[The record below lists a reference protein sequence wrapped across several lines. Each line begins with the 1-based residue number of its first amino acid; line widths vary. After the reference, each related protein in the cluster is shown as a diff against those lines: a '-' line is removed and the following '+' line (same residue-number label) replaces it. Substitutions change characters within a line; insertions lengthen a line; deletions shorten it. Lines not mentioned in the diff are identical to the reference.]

1 MKTVTCFIVI
11 LFFSILVSC
20 TKKDNPQKVE
30 PDPIPPVEFSIPQT
44 KDIVMYEINL
54 RAYSNSGDIHGV
66 TMGLDK
72 IKSLGV
78 NVIWLMP
85 VYPIGELHSVNSPY
99 SVKNYTQVNPEYG
112 TLGEL
117 QTLVSEAHKKGMAV
131 ILDWVANHT
140 AWDHSWISNPDWYTR
155 DANGNIVIPPGT
167 NWQDVADLNYDN
179 QEMRLKMIESMK
191 FWIDTADI
199 DGFRCDAADMVPY
212 DFWQQANEAL
222 VSFTTKDLIMLAEGN
237 RNDHFSAGFDLNF
250 SWDFYNQIKKV
261 FNGTSTVSSLF
272 STNNTEYNNLPDRK
286 HKLRFTTNH
295 DESAW
300 DATPMVLFNGKS
312 GALAASAITIFLGG
326 VPLIYGGQEVG
337 VEENIPFFSNSP
349 INWSLNPDMLDDYT
363 KMLHFYDSSKVVKEG
378 VLSIYDH
385 ASVAAFSFR
394 LDTEVVVILVNTKNA
409 VVNYTIPSDL
419 GNTSWT
425 EAISDVSITL
435 SGELNLT
442 PYEFLILKNN

>member
-1 MKTVTCFIVI
+1 MKTVSCIAFTLLFTI
-11 LFFSILVSC
+11 LLSC
-20 TKKDNPQKVE
+20 TKKDNPPKVD
-30 PDPIPPVEFSIPQT
+30 PDPLPPVSFTIPQT
-44 KDIVMYEINL
+44 RDIVMYEINL

-72 IKSLGV
+72 IKALGV

-85 VYPIGELHSVNSPY
+85 IYPIGELHSVNSPY
-99 SVKNYTQVNPEYG
+99 SVKNYTEVNPEFG
-112 TLGEL
+112 SLSDL
-117 QTLVSEAHKKGMAV
+117 QTLVSEAHSKGMAV

-140 AWDHSWISNPDWYTR
+140 AWDNSWIDNPDWYTR

-179 QEMRLKMIESMK
+179 QEMRLKMIEAMK

-222 VSFTTKDLIMLAEGN
+222 IGFTTKDLIMLAEGN

-272 STNNTEYNNLPDRK
+272 STNNSEYNNIPARK

-326 VPLIYGGQEVG
+326 VPLIYDGQEVG
-337 VEENIPFFSNSP
+337 VVENIPFFSNSP
-349 INWSLNPDMLDDYT
+349 INWSLNPDMKDDYA
-363 KMLHFYDSSKVVKEG
+363 KMLHFYASSKVVKEG
-378 VLSIYDH
+378 VLSTYNH
-385 ASVAAFSFR
+385 ASVAAFSFK
-394 LDTEVVVILVNTKNA
+394 LETEVVVILVNTKNA
-409 VVNYTIPSDL
+409 VVSYTIPSDL
-419 GNTSWT
+419 VNTNWT
-425 EAISDVSITL
+425 EALSDASITL
-435 SGELNLT
+435 AGELDLT
-442 PYEFLILKNN
+442 PYEFLLLKSN